1 MTDEMITKTITKSMT
16 VLDHTDDRFFEG
28 YLTVEMKDRQGEITV
43 VDELYK
49 CLPIWMDRGAPIT
62 DTHSN
67 RVVGKGI
74 NFMKT
79 TFESEGVTYPAIKIT
94 GKIHKN
100 YELDASIWEKIKSG
114 EYKGLSFGGA
124 TKTDR
129 SPKVMKDGSIAYE
142 LKDLEHYEVA
152 VCRDPAVPLALITDY
167 NPLAKAITNGEELP
181 DGKMKIKCDKF
192 GCYVKQPKL
201 KKKGDDFSNADLQ
214 TASSTQDIDSGGM
227 GKIGKPTKLDGGL
240 PDLKAPKLNKNDPI
254 GNSAGTGVRG
264 LGDFETANQKSPED
278 QTGQVTIVHDK
289 NKIVNEILTNA
300 RELVGATIDTVESPD
315 TVEPEIADKTMTY
328 RDTPANVEMK
338 YPEEG
343 EEVWDSK
350 QQKQTKEDKTPKRT
364 NQLESKSGYE
374 TNQHNIKLGEESI
387 PKKLDKEIA

>member
-1 MTDEMITKTITKSMT
+1 MITKTITKSMT

-387 PKKLDKEIA
+387 PKKPDEEIA